1 MKILLLE
8 DNVSLA
14 EIIKEMF
21 EEKGLIVDWF
31 KDGEE
36 ALYAII
42 NGYDC
47 FVLDINVPSL
57 SGLNLLKEIRD
68 RDKTTPAIIISS
80 NIELETIQKAY
91 VNGCNDFLKKP
102 FYIYELECKVDL
114 LCKNEKNINLCEGF
128 SYNLKDEI
136 LYDKENNSVKLTH
149 KEKRLLTLLC
159 KTPNITVSLEVIEQY
174 VWEGEIVGIS
184 GIRSLIKRVRLKICK
199 EFIQTEN
206 YGYKLIT
213 NQMGS

>member
-8 DNVSLA
+8 DNVNLA

-21 EEKGLIVDWF
+21 EEKGLSVDWF
-31 KDGEE
+31 QDGQE

-47 FVLDINVPSL
+47 FILDINVPTL
-57 SGLNLLKEIRD
+57 SGLKLLEEIRD
-68 RDKTTPAIIISS
+68 RDKNTPTIIISS

-91 VNGCNDFLKKP
+91 VHGCNDFLKKP
-102 FYIYELECKVDL
+102 FYIYELERKVDL
-114 LCKNEKNINLCEGF
+114 LCKNEKKIDFCNGF
-128 SYNLKDEI
+128 SYNLEEEI
-136 LYDKENNSVKLTH
+136 LFDEKNDSVKLTQ

-159 KTPNITVSLEVIEQY
+159 KTPNKTVTLETIEQY

-184 GIRSLIKRVRLKICK
+184 GIRSLIKRVRSKICK

-206 YGYKLIT
+206 YGYKLV
-213 NQMGS
+213 N

>member
-31 KDGEE
+31 QDGQE
-36 ALYAII
+36 ALYEII

-47 FVLDINVPSL
+47 FILDINVPSL
-57 SGLNLLKEIRD
+57 NGLNLLKEIRS

-80 NIELETIQKAY
+80 NIEFETVKKAY
-91 VNGCNDFLKKP
+91 SSGCNDFLKKP

-114 LCKNEKNINLCEGF
+114 LCNKEEELIFCNDFHFNIKE
-128 SYNLKDEI
+128 EI
-136 LYDKENNSVKLTH
+136 LYDENKNSIKLTQ
-149 KEKRLLTLLC
+149 KEKRLLNLLC
-159 KTPNITVSLEVIEQY
+159 KTPNTAVSLDTIEQY

-184 GIRSLIKRVRLKICK
+184 GIRSLIKRVRSKVCK

-213 NQMGS
+213 SK

>member
-8 DNVSLA
+8 DNISLA

-21 EEKGLIVDWF
+21 KEKGLNVDWF
-31 KDGEE
+31 EDGEE
-36 ALYAII
+36 ALYNIT

-47 FVLDINVPSL
+47 FILDINVPSL
-57 SGLNLLKEIRD
+57 DGLNLLKEIRS

-80 NIELETIQKAY
+80 NIEFETIKKAY
-91 VNGCNDFLKKP
+91 NTGCNDFLKKP

-114 LCKNEKNINLCEGF
+114 LCNKEEEIIFCNNI
-128 SYNLKDEI
+128 SYNLKEEI
-136 LYDKENNSVKLTH
+136 LYDKNKNSIKLTQ

-159 KTPNITVSLEVIEQY
+159 KTPNIAVSLDAIEQY

-184 GIRSLIKRVRLKICK
+184 GIRSLIKRIRSKVCK
-199 EFIQTEN
+199 EFIQTDN

-213 NQMGS
+213 KK